1 MANIDA
7 PRQPGSPQQ
16 ADRLLPLG
24 AFGTYL
30 LVGVIFGVLATAG
43 FGWLARGIFA
53 DRFVR
58 IDNGVITW
66 LHGYWSPLANQAM
79 LLFTMLGDTA
89 VLALL
94 IALIAGTLL
103 YVGRWIDAGGLV
115 LAAGGAGIINQLL
128 KSIFQRVRPDLF
140 SGPLHLASYSFPSG
154 HSMGSIACYGM
165 LAVLGIRLLRGRLA
179 KIGLGVAAT
188 LLIFCIGLSRIYFGV
203 HYPTDVI
210 GGFLA
215 GSIWLV
221 ISIAIVR
228 AAEWHA
234 QRRARA

>member
-1 MANIDA
+1 MPCRSIIPGSLGVLWIGFGIFYARRSVEYSRRHTKSHEKDPLFRIFSCSGSYGILYRRSETAKSCMEGKCTMANIDA

-115 LAAGGAGIINQLL
+115 LAAGGAGII
-128 KSIFQRVRPDLF
+128 
-140 SGPLHLASYSFPSG
+140 
-154 HSMGSIACYGM
+154 
-165 LAVLGIRLLRGRLA
+165 
-179 KIGLGVAAT
+179 
-188 LLIFCIGLSRIYFGV
+188 
-203 HYPTDVI
+203 
-210 GGFLA
+210 
-215 GSIWLV
+215 
-221 ISIAIVR
+221 
-228 AAEWHA
+228 
-234 QRRARA
+234 